1 MEENVV
7 LTNKQK
13 AENIIERWNAGQ
25 TTFEITTSG
34 STGNPKTF
42 QLEKDSLI
50 WSAHQ
55 TLKHFI
61 SIPEKQ
67 LICLPLNKVGGF
79 MQIIRSLVWNQPFFI
94 VEPSS
99 NPLLNEDIPMD
110 CKIASFTPHQLFH
123 ILKKDTSRR
132 KLAQFRN
139 ILIGGGEIPQEI
151 EEQLIREF
159 PGIQF
164 VHTFGMTETYS
175 HFAGR
180 LLGDLWYHL
189 TDNTR
194 IQTNEIGCLEVC
206 SELTNQQWLSTND
219 IVKLDEQ
226 QQRFQWIGRADFT
239 INSGGVKIQIESVE
253 KQISTNLGIPNSDF
267 FCWGMPHESLGQ
279 ELTLFIQFSS
289 IYLQGLAE
297 KILNPS
303 SSTEPLPENWDE
315 VKTNEIRKQLSKLL
329 GSISWDNSFEKPRRI
344 ELIRQI
350 VLTETQKINRA
361 ETVHRFFNPLSS
373 QLHLSSTSSLTE

>member
-13 AENIIERWNAGQ
+13 AEIIIERWNAGQ

-34 STGNPKTF
+34 STGNPKIF

-61 SIPEKQ
+61 SIPDKQ

-99 NPLLNEDIPMD
+99 NPLLNEDIPLD

-123 ILKKDTSRR
+123 ILNKDSSRR

-164 VHTFGMTETYS
+164 IHTFGMTETYS

-206 SELTNQQWLSTND
+206 SELTNQQWLTTND
-219 IVKLDEQ
+219 IVKVDTQ

-239 INSGGVKIQIESVE
+239 VNSGGVKIQIESVE
-253 KQISTNLGIPNSDF
+253 NQISKYLGIPTSDF

-279 ELTLFIQFSS
+279 ELTFFIQDSS
-289 IYLQGLAE
+289 NYFQDLAE
-297 KILNPS
+297 KIKHINPNS
-303 SSTEPLPENWDE
+303 EELPVKLVAPTGKCIREELSEILRSIPWENA
-315 VKTNEIRKQLSKLL
+315 
-329 GSISWDNSFEKPRRI
+329 FEKPKRI

-361 ETVHRFFNPLSS
+361 ETVNRYLKNAK
-373 QLHLSSTSSLTE
+373 